1 MPEPP
6 LRALILHGFTGN
18 LRTVAALAPL
28 CEARG
33 LPYEMPLL
41 RGHGTVPED
50 LLGVTWRE
58 WYADAEQ
65 ALLSLSANGARVVVL
80 GLSMG
85 GLITLDL
92 ASRHP
97 SRVAGIVTIAAAL
110 ELDSPFLPFLPLL
123 SPFVTWWKGKPE
135 GGLADPAAYD
145 RFPLS
150 GIRSLLEY
158 QKVVR
163 ARLHQVRAPILV
175 VGSWNDQTVTP
186 RAARVIFDGVAS
198 RDRELVRFKVSQ
210 HDMLIGNEADA
221 VCARIGAWLD
231 ARLPHWVAAAE
242 AGATDL
248 REG

>member
-1 MPEPP
+1 MPQPP

-65 ALLSLSANGARVVVL
+65 ALLSLSADGARVVVL

-97 SRVAGIVTIAAAL
+97 SRVAGIVPIAAAL
-110 ELDSPFLPFLPLL
+110 ELGSRLLPLLPLL
-123 SPFVTWWKGKPE
+123 SPFVTWWKGKPASAN
-135 GGLADPAAYD
+135 ADAAAYS

-150 GIRSLLEY
+150 GVASLLAY

-163 ARLHQVRAPILV
+163 GRLQQVASPILV

-186 RAARVIFDGVAS
+186 RAARIIFDGVAS
-198 RDRELVRFKVSQ
+198 RDRELVRFKDSQ
-210 HDMLIGNEADA
+210 HDMLIGSEGEA

-231 ARLPHWVAAAE
+231 ARLPHWAR
-242 AGATDL
+242 G
-248 REG
+248 

>member
-1 MPEPP
+1 MPQSP

-33 LPYEMPLL
+33 LPYKMPLL

-65 ALLSLSANGARVVVL
+65 ALLSLSADGARVVVL

-97 SRVAGIVTIAAAL
+97 GRVAGIVTVAAAL
-110 ELDSPFLPFLPLL
+110 ELGSPLVPFLPLL

-135 GGLADPAAYD
+135 SSLSDPAAYD

-150 GIRSLLEY
+150 GICSLLEY
-158 QKVVR
+158 QGVVR
-163 ARLHQVRAPILV
+163 ARLHQVQSPILV

-186 RAARVIFDGVAS
+186 RAARVIFDAVAA
-198 RDRELVRFKVSQ
+198 RDRELARFRRSQ
-210 HDMLIGNEADA
+210 HDMLIGCENEA
-221 VCARIGAWLD
+221 VCACIGAWLD
-231 ARLPHWVAAAE
+231 ARLPHWASM
-242 AGATDL
+242 
-248 REG
+248 